1 MKSLTVK
8 MNIRFNMAESINFAA
23 NRWVEYGKRFRDCV
37 CLDEAR
43 DISINMA
50 PFVRAVQP
58 EKYKDYMEGRDFS
71 LHPEDPWYIRWSLLI
86 FVHRQCIVTQEVYG
100 GRHHEVEEGGDQ

>member
-1 MKSLTVK
+1 MCIRDRSLTVK
-8 MNIRFNMAESINFAA
+8 MSIRFNMAESINFAA

-58 EKYKDYMEGRDFS
+58 EKYKDYMEGRDFT
-71 LHPEDPWYIRWSLLI
+71 LHPEDPWYIR
-86 FVHRQCIVTQEVYG
+86 
-100 GRHHEVEEGGDQ
+100 